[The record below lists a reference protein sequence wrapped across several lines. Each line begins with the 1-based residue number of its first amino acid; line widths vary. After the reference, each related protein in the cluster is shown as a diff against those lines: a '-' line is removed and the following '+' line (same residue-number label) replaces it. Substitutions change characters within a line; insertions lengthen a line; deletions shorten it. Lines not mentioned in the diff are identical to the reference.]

1 MYFVP
6 FLGFLSLSV
15 HYLPISGDFAW
26 FHGMKCTNNDK
37 IIRKV
42 LKTLENGT
50 LSLGESDVLCTKMV
64 YRVIICAWMFHEI
77 IRKYLLT
84 SRTIMIY

>member
-6 FLGFLSLSV
+6 FPGFLSLLV

-26 FHGMKCTNNDK
+26 FHGPKFTDSDK
-37 IIRKV
+37 IIQKF

-50 LSLGESDVLCTKMV
+50 FTLGESDVLCTILR
-64 YRVIICAWMFHEI
+64 YRVIICAWMFHENTCLSP
-77 IRKYLLT
+77 RYT
-84 SRTIMIY
+84 C